1 MCVMSLKGAL
11 GTDAIHRLLWA
22 KRSQV
27 QPMCECMLSRFSHVW
42 LFVTPWTVA
51 PQAPLSTGFSSKNTG
66 VGFHFLFQGIF
77 PSQGSNPHLLPPEL
91 AGRFFTTVL
100 PGKPWGEMKG
110 PWFCLMA
117 KLLLFCLVRFPF
129 CIFSLFWLNSFFGI
143 WRLTF
148 FYRQEV
154 GCVCG
159 GCSALGSPPRVLLC
173 YTGQTPTKGALLQ
186 SPPLLASATAVLTC
200 SCLSG
205 WHLRT

>member
-1 MCVMSLKGAL
+1 MKLLSCV
-11 GTDAIHRLLWA
+11 RLFA
-22 KRSQV
+22 
-27 QPMCECMLSRFSHVW
+27 
-42 LFVTPWTVA
+42 TPGTVA
-51 PQAPLSTGFSSKNTG
+51 YQAPPSMGFSSKNTG

-77 PSQGSNPHLLPPEL
+77 PTQGSNPHLLPPEL

-117 KLLLFCLVRFPF
+117 KLLLFCLICFPF

-143 WRLTF
+143 WRQTF

-154 GCVCG
+154 GCVCVG
-159 GCSALGSPPRVLLC
+159 DVLLWEAPPRVLLC
-173 YTGQTPTKGALLQ
+173 YAGQTPTKGALLQ

-205 WHLRT
+205 WHLWT

>member
-1 MCVMSLKGAL
+1 MGFQYLQNSSSIWLRILSTAVACSARALLLNCV
-11 GTDAIHRLLWA
+11 
-22 KRSQV
+22 
-27 QPMCECMLSRFSHVW
+27 P

-51 PQAPLSTGFSSKNTG
+51 PQAPLSMGFSSKNTG

-77 PSQGSNPHLLPPEL
+77 PTQGSNPHLLPPEL

-117 KLLLFCLVRFPF
+117 KLLLFCLICFPF

-143 WRLTF
+143 WRQTF

-159 GCSALGSPPRVLLC
+159 GDVLLWE
-173 YTGQTPTKGALLQ
+173 A
-186 SPPLLASATAVLTC
+186 PPGCC
-200 SCLSG
+200 SVTLGRCLPREHSCNP
-205 WHLRT
+205 LPC